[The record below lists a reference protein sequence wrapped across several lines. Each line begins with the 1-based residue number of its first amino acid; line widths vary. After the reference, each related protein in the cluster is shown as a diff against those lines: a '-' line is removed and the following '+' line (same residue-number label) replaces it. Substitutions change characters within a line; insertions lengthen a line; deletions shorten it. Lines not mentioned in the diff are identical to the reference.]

1 MKNHNGDLMKIHVIK
16 YQFDNLYNK
25 LYDSDWLE
33 AELIMIISKRKIKIN
48 LEFLIIEELERIYYW
63 LIQILNKKLA
73 DSKLEFIDPNL
84 KFKIMTRSKIPV
96 LKIIYYMNET
106 KIECWEL
113 IINNSNIISL
123 ANNIKTLINNYPC
136 RCRKTH
142 NTK

>member
-1 MKNHNGDLMKIHVIK
+1 MKIHVIN

-48 LEFLIIEELERIYYW
+48 LEFLIIEELERIYFW
-63 LIQILNKKLA
+63 LIQILNKNYA

-96 LKIIYYMNET
+96 LKIIYYMNDT

-113 IINNSNIISL
+113 IINTANINSL
-123 ANNIKTLINNYPC
+123 ANKINKIIINYPC
-136 RCRKTH
+136 RCGKTH
-142 NTK
+142 NIN

>member
-1 MKNHNGDLMKIHVIK
+1 MKNHNGDIMKIHVIN

-25 LYDSDWLE
+25 LFDSDWLE

-48 LEFLIIEELERIYYW
+48 LEFLIIEELERIYFW
-63 LIQILNKKLA
+63 LIQILNKNYA

-96 LKIIYYMNET
+96 LKIIYYMNDT

-113 IINNSNIISL
+113 IINTANINSL
-123 ANNIKTLINNYPC
+123 ANKINKIIINYPC
-136 RCRKTH
+136 RCGKTH
-142 NTK
+142 NIN